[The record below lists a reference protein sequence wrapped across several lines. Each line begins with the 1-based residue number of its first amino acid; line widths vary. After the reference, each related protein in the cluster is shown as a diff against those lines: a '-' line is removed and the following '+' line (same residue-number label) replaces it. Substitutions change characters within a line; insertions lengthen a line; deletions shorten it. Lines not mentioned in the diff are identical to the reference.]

1 MDHYTHL
8 TKIKAHHT
16 HHKYMY
22 MQNVFGF
29 LYFFNDDHEEREKV
43 HENRNI
49 KNKKYKKSNPFYE
62 NTNRKLY
69 KSKEGK
75 TIAKFYTFCVK
86 LSGER
91 EKKRKEKKKRKNKK
105 YKEVFKVA

>member
-1 MDHYTHL
+1 MEHYTHL

-16 HHKYMY
+16 HPQVYVHAKKK
-22 MQNVFGF
+22 
-29 LYFFNDDHEEREKV
+29 FFNDDHEEREKV
-43 HENRNI
+43 HENANI
-49 KNKKYKKSNPFYE
+49 KKKNPFYE

-91 EKKRKEKKKRKNKK
+91 EKKREKKKRKNKK

>member
-1 MDHYTHL
+1 MVHYTHL

-16 HHKYMY
+16 RYPPTSICMY
-22 MQNVFGF
+22 IFI
-29 LYFFNDDHEEREKV
+29 FFNDDHEEREEVKF
-43 HENRNI
+43 HENTNI
-49 KNKKYKKSNPFYE
+49 EKIIFYE

-75 TIAKFYTFCVK
+75 AIAKFYTFCVK

-91 EKKRKEKKKRKNKK
+91 EKRKKEKKKKK
-105 YKEVFKVA
+105 KIR